1 MLVWFRAVTLE
12 ELRTFDTLVMLVP
25 LAETIAV
32 RFAIFVTLVELD
44 MFNDPFTAP
53 TDDTFDT
60 FDMFDDTFA
69 TPAAT
74 TDAFDTFDIFDP
86 FAGGTAALAFA
97 ETLAEALAG
106 AGGGA
111 TTGKM

>member
-1 MLVWFRAVTLE
+1 
-12 ELRTFDTLVMLVP
+12 MLVP
-25 LAETIAV
+25 LAEILTV

-44 MFNDPFTAP
+44 MFNVPFTTP
-53 TDDTFDT
+53 TVDTFDT

-74 TDAFDTFDIFDP
+74 TDTFDTFDIFDP
-86 FAGGTAALAFA
+86 FAGGTTALAFA
-97 ETLAEALAG
+97 ETLAVALVG